1 MAIQKVDFV
10 ITVTIDTTDDIVK
23 ISRYRINDM
32 LDFLNRHIPDIQ
44 SVLSWRD
51 DIELSYKLHE
61 EEVKDENIS

>member
-32 LDFLNRHIPDIQ
+32 LEFLNRHIPDIQ

-61 EEVKDENIS
+61 EEVKDEVS